1 MVSLEFLSKKI
12 KLEGL
17 LYQEGGTMQY
27 EILRDILIIVI
38 SAGAVFA
45 ARWKGRV
52 MVASDI
58 RALI

>member
-1 MVSLEFLSKKI
+1 
-12 KLEGL
+12 
-17 LYQEGGTMQY
+17 MQY
-27 EILRDILIIVI
+27 EILRDIFIIAI